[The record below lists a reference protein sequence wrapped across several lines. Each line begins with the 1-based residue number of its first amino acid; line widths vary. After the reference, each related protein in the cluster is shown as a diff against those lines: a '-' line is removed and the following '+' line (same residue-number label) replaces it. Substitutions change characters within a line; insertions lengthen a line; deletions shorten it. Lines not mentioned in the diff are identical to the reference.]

1 MGDESVDEYLEI
13 VSKTFAS
20 EDDGFKFYNSYALE
34 KGFSVRKSYVE
45 WDESNQEIILRKLV
59 CSREGSREEKH
70 MKREDRK
77 RRPRNLTRVGC
88 QAKLVIARLNET
100 GRWFVKDFI
109 NEHNHPLAPRDLAC
123 LLRSHRR
130 ISDEQKADIVEME
143 ISGIRKHKIM
153 DILMMQYGGY
163 DEVGCITRD
172 IYNFCHHYRQETVEA
187 GDAQTVIRH
196 MMARQE
202 RDPDFF
208 FKYLVDGEGHLKGL
222 FWADSQSRRDYEAF
236 GDVVVFYSTHRTNK
250 YNLPFVPFVG
260 LNHHRSTVIFGCGII
275 SHETTE
281 AYEWML
287 RTFTAAM
294 AQKHPISVI
303 TDGDLAM
310 QRAIRMVWTN
320 TIHRLCV
327 WHIQ

>member
-1 MGDESVDEYLEI
+1 MQEDMGDESVDEYLEI

-109 NEHNHPLAPRDLAC
+109 DEHNHPLAPRDLAC

-143 ISGIRKHKIM
+143 ISGIRKI
-153 DILMMQYGGY
+153 G
-163 DEVGCITRD
+163 
-172 IYNFCHHYRQETVEA
+172 
-187 GDAQTVIRH
+187 
-196 MMARQE
+196 
-202 RDPDFF
+202 
-208 FKYLVDGEGHLKGL
+208 
-222 FWADSQSRRDYEAF
+222 
-236 GDVVVFYSTHRTNK
+236 
-250 YNLPFVPFVG
+250 
-260 LNHHRSTVIFGCGII
+260 
-275 SHETTE
+275 
-281 AYEWML
+281 
-287 RTFTAAM
+287 
-294 AQKHPISVI
+294 
-303 TDGDLAM
+303 
-310 QRAIRMVWTN
+310 RAHV
-320 TIHRLCV
+320 
-327 WHIQ
+327 